1 MRRLPSSHAGRRPSA
16 RRATAGAAALAL
28 LPAALAASG
37 CESTRAKAEKLTQE
51 GDSAFAARGLRVGAA
66 NRDVE
71 VVERAVV
78 SDANGTAA
86 VVVLSNRGGR
96 ALADVPVAVAV
107 RGRGGKVLWRNDAPG
122 LEEGL
127 THVALLPPR
136 RTVTWVNDQIL
147 LAGGVKPAALGA
159 KVGAGDPAPA
169 RAAGVDIAV
178 ESPRLEGDPASGV
191 TVLARA
197 VNRSDVAQESLV
209 IAAVGRRGGK
219 VVAAGRAIVPRLRA
233 NDGERFQVFFIGDPR
248 GAELTFD
255 AQPSTLGG
263 AR

>member
-1 MRRLPSSHAGRRPSA
+1 MRQLLAMS
-16 RRATAGAAALAL
+16 TVLAL

-37 CESTRAKAEKLTQE
+37 CESTRAQAEKLTQE
-51 GDSAFAARGLRVGAA
+51 GDRAFAARGLRVGAA

-71 VVERAVV
+71 IVERAVV
-78 SDANGTAA
+78 SDVNGAAA
-86 VVVLSNRGGR
+86 VVVLRNGGGR
-96 ALADVPVAVAV
+96 ALGDVPVAIAV
-107 RGRGGKVLWRNDAPG
+107 KGANGKVLWRNDAPG

-127 THVALLPPR
+127 THVALLAPG

-147 LAGGVKPAALGA
+147 LAAGRPTSLAAR
-159 KVGAGDPAPA
+159 VGAGDPAPT
-169 RAAGVDIAV
+169 AAAAVDIAV
-178 ESPRLEGDPASGV
+178 EGARLEGDPTSGV
-191 TVLARA
+191 TALARA
-197 VNRSDVAQESLV
+197 VNRSSVAQESLV
-209 IAAVGRRGGK
+209 IAAVARRGGS

-233 NDGERFQVFFIGDPR
+233 NDAERFQVFFIGDPR

>member
-1 MRRLPSSHAGRRPSA
+1 MTRRIAA
-16 RRATAGAAALAL
+16 MATVLAL

-37 CESTRAKAEKLTQE
+37 CESTRAQAEQMTQQ
-51 GDSAFAARGLRVGAA
+51 GDRAFAAKGLRVGAA

-71 VVERAVV
+71 IVERAVV
-78 SDANGTAA
+78 SDVNGAAA
-86 VVVLSNRGGR
+86 VVVLRNRGGR
-96 ALADVPVAVAV
+96 ALADVPLAIAV
-107 RGRGGKVLWRNDAPG
+107 RGAGGSVLWRNDAPG

-127 THVALLPPR
+127 THAALLPAG

-147 LAGGVKPAALGA
+147 LPGGRPASLAA
-159 KVGAGDPAPA
+159 KAGAGEPAPA
-169 RAAGVDIAV
+169 GAAAVDIAV
-178 ESPRLEGDPASGV
+178 VDPRLEGDPTSGV

-197 VNRSDVAQESLV
+197 VNGSSVPQENLV
-209 IAAVGRRGGK
+209 IAAVARRGGR

-233 NDGERFQVFFIGDPR
+233 NDAERFQVFFIGDPR